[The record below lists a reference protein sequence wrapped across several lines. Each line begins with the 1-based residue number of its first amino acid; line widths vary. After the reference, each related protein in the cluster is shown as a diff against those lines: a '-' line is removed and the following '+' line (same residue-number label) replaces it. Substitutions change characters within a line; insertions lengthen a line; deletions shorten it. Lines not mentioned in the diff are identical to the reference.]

1 MGLDPSHQLTE
12 SDIHDNKLP
21 EKVGDNWRDV
31 ARALVYEEA
40 DIDSIQTDKSGCT
53 KECCIA
59 VLVRWMRREGKN
71 ATVQKLAE
79 ALIKAKLKNVADKL
93 MCMDT
98 IQVRKSTLN

>member
-12 SDIHDNKLP
+12 RDIHYYNLP
-21 EKVGDNWRDV
+21 VKIGCHWRDL
-31 ARALVYEEA
+31 ARALRYEEA

-59 VLVRWMRREGKN
+59 VLVRWMGREGKN
-71 ATVQKLAE
+71 ATVQKLAA
-79 ALIKAKLKNVADKL
+79 ALIKAELKNVADKL

-98 IQVRKSTLN
+98 TQVRKSTLN

>member
-21 EKVGDNWRDV
+21 GKIGSKWKDL
-31 ARALVYEEA
+31 ARALGYEEA
-40 DIDSIQTDKSGCT
+40 DIDSIQTDQSGCT

-59 VLVRWMRREGKN
+59 VLVRWMGREGKN

-79 ALIKAKLKNVADKL
+79 ALIKAELKNVADKL

-98 IQVRKSTLN
+98 IQVRKSKLN

>member
-12 SDIHDNKLP
+12 SDIFDYKLP
-21 EKVGDNWRDV
+21 GKIGGKRRDL
-31 ARALVYEEA
+31 ARGYEEA
-40 DIDSIQTDKSGCT
+40 DIDSIQTDQSGCT

-59 VLVRWMRREGKN
+59 VLVRWMGREGKN

-79 ALIKAKLKNVADKL
+79 ALIKAELKNVADKL

-98 IQVRKSTLN
+98 IQVRKSKLN

>member
-21 EKVGDNWRDV
+21 GKIGSKWRDL
-31 ARALVYEEA
+31 ARALGYEEA
-40 DIDSIQTDKSGCT
+40 DIDSIQTDQSGCT

-59 VLVRWMRREGKN
+59 VLVRWMGREGMN
-71 ATVQKLAE
+71 VQKLAA
-79 ALIKAKLKNVADKL
+79 ALIKAELKNVADKL